1 MSPQRRTA
9 LVSVIAAAV
18 LIATKLSVGL
28 HAGSLGLLS
37 DAAHSGSDLVAALLT
52 FFVLGVAIKP
62 ADRSH
67 PWGHGKAEH
76 LAALAEAAVLIG
88 ASIFIAI
95 LAISRL
101 SANEHPEVDATWFVF
116 ALLGGVM
123 LIDASRASI
132 SFRASRTYSSPALA
146 ASALHFASDFVGSG
160 AVLVG
165 LVAVRAGAPGG
176 DSIAALLVAGLVLL
190 AATRLV
196 RQNVDALMDRAPASA
211 EAAARAAIA
220 GLDAP
225 GQLRRLRMRE
235 AGGRHFADV
244 TVGVAPG
251 TSVAHSHDFADEV
264 EKAVEAVL
272 PGADV
277 VVHVEP
283 DVQGLD
289 LHERV
294 IGAALGVGSVE
305 GVHNVSILNV
315 EGTIEIS
322 LHIRMPGEMKLE
334 AAHAAASSVETSV
347 RAEVPQASSVRTHLE
362 PQQPPA
368 AGSSATLDARSS
380 DLDAVERA
388 VTSVVGTAPRE
399 ARVVTTDAGLVVF
412 VTLTLGASTSLAAAH
427 EHATL
432 VEAEV
437 RRSVGNVSEVVVH
450 TEP

>member
-95 LAISRL
+95 EAISRL
-101 SANEHPEVDATWFVF
+101 SASEHPEVDATWFVF

-132 SFRASRTYSSPALA
+132 SFRASRTYASPALA

-165 LVAVRAGAPGG
+165 LIAVRAGAPGG

-211 EAAARAAIA
+211 EAAARAAID
-220 GLDAP
+220 GLTTP
-225 GQLRRLRMRE
+225 GHLRRLRVRE

-251 TSVAHSHDFADEV
+251 SSVAHSHNFADEV
-264 EKAVEAVL
+264 EKAVQAVL

-294 IGAALGVGSVE
+294 VGAALGVESVE

-315 EGTIEIS
+315 EGAIEIS
-322 LHIRMPGEMKLE
+322 LHIRMPGEMTLE
-334 AAHAAASSVETSV
+334 AAHAAASAVEASV
-347 RAEVPQASSVRTHLE
+347 RTEVRQASSVRTHLE
-362 PQQPPA
+362 PQQPPI
-368 AGSSATLDARSS
+368 AGSSATLDARSA
-380 DLDAVERA
+380 DLEAVELA
-388 VTSVVGTAPRE
+388 VTSVVGAAPYQ

-427 EHATL
+427 ERATD

>member
-1 MSPQRRTA
+1 M
-9 LVSVIAAAV
+9 
-18 LIATKLSVGL
+18 
-28 HAGSLGLLS
+28 
-37 DAAHSGSDLVAALLT
+37 AALLT

-62 ADRSH
+62 ADSSH

-95 LAISRL
+95 EAISRL
-101 SANEHPEVDATWFVF
+101 SAREHPDVDAAWLVF

-123 LIDASRASI
+123 VIDASRASI

-146 ASALHFASDFVGSG
+146 ASALHFASDFVGSA

-176 DSIAALLVAGLVLL
+176 DSVAALLVAALVLL
-190 AATRLV
+190 AASRLV
-196 RQNVDALMDRAPASA
+196 KQNVDALMDRTPMSA
-211 EAAARAAIA
+211 EAVARSAI
-220 GLDAP
+220 DALP
-225 GQLRRLRMRE
+225 SSGQLHRIRMRE

-251 TSVAHSHDFADEV
+251 TSVAHSHDFADAV
-264 EKAVEAVL
+264 EKAVEGAL

-283 DVQGLD
+283 DAQGLE

-294 IGAALGVGSVE
+294 IGAALAVRSVE
-305 GVHNVSILNV
+305 GVHNVSTLNV
-315 EGTIEIS
+315 DGAIEIS
-322 LHIRMPGEMKLE
+322 LHIRLPGEMQLD
-334 AAHAAASSVETSV
+334 AAHAAASSVEAAV
-347 RAEVPQASSVRTHLE
+347 REELPLASKVRTHLE

-368 AGSSATLDARSS
+368 AGSQATLGG
-380 DLDAVERA
+380 RA
-388 VTSVVGTAPRE
+388 DDVTSVEEAVARVVGRAPHE

-412 VTLTLGASTSLAAAH
+412 ITMVLGASTSLAEAH

-432 VEAEV
+432 VETEV
-437 RRSVGNVSEVVVH
+437 RRSLVDVSEVVVH